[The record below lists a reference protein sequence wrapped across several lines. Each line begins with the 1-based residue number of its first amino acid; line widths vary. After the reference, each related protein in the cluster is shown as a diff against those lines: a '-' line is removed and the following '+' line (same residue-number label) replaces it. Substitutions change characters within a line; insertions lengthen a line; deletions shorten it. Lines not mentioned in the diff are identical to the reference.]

1 MESLFNG
8 LTITEIH
15 KDTHRNIVSLR
26 VSQDLYDDL
35 SASPK
40 DWKVAID
47 LEMATKPHTNHST
60 QPIIDRPFEEAAYN
74 EAIRYPFNNWSQSR
88 YSDGT
93 YGVWYGADTLETS
106 IYETVH
112 HWRRGFL
119 DDAGWGDIE
128 GVIIERKVYLVHC
141 DAGLLDF
148 HPKLEDFPAL
158 VDPDSYHLT
167 HQVGARIH
175 HEGHPGLAT
184 RSARCEGNVNAIFNP
199 RVLTNP
205 RDLCYLTY
213 EILAGVVN
221 VVRQSGEVMLRI

>member
-15 KDTHRNIVSLR
+15 KESHRNIVSLR

-35 SASPK
+35 SASPE
-40 DWKVAID
+40 DWQVAID
-47 LEMATKPHTNHST
+47 LEIATKPHTNRST

-74 EAIRYPFNNWSQSR
+74 EAIRYPFSHWSQSR
-88 YSDGT
+88 YSDGSF
-93 YGVWYGADTLETS
+93 GVWYGADTLETS

-112 HWRRGFL
+112 HWRRGLL

-128 GVIIERKVYLVHC
+128 GVIIQRKVYLVHC

-184 RSARCEGNVNAIFNP
+184 RSARCAGNVNAIFNP
-199 RVLTNP
+199 RVLTSP
-205 RDLCYLTY
+205 RDMCYLTY
-213 EILAGVVN
+213 EIQAGVVN
-221 VVRQSGEVMLRI
+221 IARQSGEVMLRI

>member
-8 LTITEIH
+8 LTITEIN
-15 KDTHRNIVSLR
+15 KESHRNIVSLR

-35 SASPK
+35 SASPV

-47 LEMATKPHTNHST
+47 LEIATKPQTNHST

-74 EAIRYPFNNWSQSR
+74 EAIRYPFNHWSQSR

-93 YGVWYGADTLETS
+93 FGVWYGADTLETS

-112 HWRRGFL
+112 HWRRGLL
-119 DDAGWGDIE
+119 DDADWGDIE

-148 HPKLEDFPAL
+148 LPKLEDFPAL
-158 VDPDSYHLT
+158 VDPDSYHQT

-184 RSARCEGNVNAIFNP
+184 RSARCKGNVYAIFNP
-199 RVLTNP
+199 RVLTSP
-205 RDLCYLTY
+205 RDMCYLTY
-213 EILAGVVN
+213 EIQAGVVSI
-221 VVRQSGEVMLRI
+221 VRQSGEVMSRI

>member
-15 KDTHRNIVSLR
+15 KESHRNIVSLR

-35 SASPK
+35 SALPE
-40 DWKVAID
+40 DWQVAID
-47 LEMATKPHTNHST
+47 LEIATKPHTNRST

-74 EAIRYPFNNWSQSR
+74 EAIRYPFSHWSQSR
-88 YSDGT
+88 YSDGSF
-93 YGVWYGADTLETS
+93 GVWYGADTLETS

-112 HWRRGFL
+112 HWRRGLL

-141 DAGLLDF
+141 DAGLLNF
-148 HPKLEDFPAL
+148 LPELEDFPAL

-175 HEGHPGLAT
+175 HEGHPGLVT

-205 RDLCYLTY
+205 RDMCYLTY
-213 EILAGVVN
+213 ETQAGVVN
-221 VVRQSGEVMLRI
+221 VVRQSGEVVLRI